1 MNKFCEAMLKYRILI
16 ILVTIAITVFFG
28 IGLTRLWINSDIFTY
43 LKPDDPA
50 VKLFNRI
57 GEDFKGNFLVMVGIE
72 TDNVFTAKSL
82 KLIKELTDV
91 YKNIDGITSVMS
103 LINILDI
110 RKNEGMLEVG
120 NLIDEENIPE
130 TPKDLERLRSYVM
143 SKEMYRG
150 KIVSI
155 DGKITLIVCRIKPDV
170 NKIQVAKQIIT
181 STKPKQNQAKFYY
194 SGLPIQM
201 TDMLATIK
209 NDVIRLVPF
218 VSIVIIIVLFASFY
232 SIRGV
237 LLPLIA
243 VLLSTT
249 WSMGLMGWIGTPLSM
264 ISNAMPVVLIAIGSA
279 YGIHF
284 ISKYYE
290 DVQQDGNSR
299 EVSKKALRDTLMPI
313 LLAGVTT
320 LTGFLSFVGSYLTAI
335 TEFGIYMAI
344 GTSFA
349 IIISIIFI
357 PAVIS
362 FMKVK
367 EGSNDRRIHLF
378 TKMMKLVSQI
388 VLKHR
393 IKILVVTAIIAII
406 SIFSLPMIK
415 REVDML
421 EYFSETSDTRIS
433 EEMMRLRFGG
443 SIPIQ
448 IVIKG
453 DMKDP
458 FVLKKIRQIEKYIA
472 SFEYISNTQSIA
484 DLICQMNDVM
494 NGHYT
499 IPETREG
506 VANLWFFIE
515 GQEILEQLVNNDLTE
530 GLIQGRISTQNS
542 RKTLQIVK
550 TIDEYIS
557 RLNKE
562 GNIVLVSKIDPSS
575 INKIKDWLSN
585 EISEMIYYDAI
596 GRFPEIDF
604 DKNLIK
610 SSVREILEDD
620 NIKLAREQIK
630 EFDNEIMEFFSSESD
645 LILSSD
651 EEKNKIIRI
660 VLDSVISGNIHQSDF
675 ENILKRN
682 LNLNGENLES
692 LDSTSETLAVKAR
705 DIINKSR
712 VESAINRLALLFP
725 KDVANSQYFRDDLRE
740 DLWTINEE
748 LWAIPK
754 DFAVNGIVGKYQIS
768 VTQAGSP
775 VIYRRFDQSLLKSQ
789 IQSLII
795 AFVMVFVILT
805 IQFRSIKSGLIATS
819 PIVMTVLVNF
829 AIMAFSKT
837 PLDIATMMVSGIAI
851 GVGIDYAIHFT
862 NRLKVEFNQNSD
874 IQLAVA
880 KTLNTTG
887 KAIMT
892 NAFSIAFGLLV
903 LLMAQLIPMQ
913 RFGWMVAST
922 MIISSLATI
931 TYMPSMMLVSHI
943 ENNLVKRNNVYKED
957 IQ

>member
-16 ILVTIAITVFFG
+16 ILVTIAITIFFG

-72 TDNVFTAKSL
+72 TDNVFTAKNL
-82 KLIKELTDV
+82 NLIKELTDV
-91 YKNIDGITSVMS
+91 FKNIDGITSVMS

-130 TPKDLERLRSYVM
+130 TPKDLERLKSYVM

-150 KIVSI
+150 KIVSV
-155 DGKITLIVCRIKPDV
+155 DGKITLIICRIKPDV
-170 NKIQVAKQIIT
+170 NKIQVAKQIIS

-249 WSMGLMGWIGTPLSM
+249 WSVGLMGWIGTPLSM

-290 DVQQDGNSR
+290 DAQQDGNSR
-299 EVSKKALRDTLMPI
+299 EISKKALRDTLMPI

-320 LTGFLSFVGSYLTAI
+320 LIGFLSFVGSYLTAI

-349 IIISIIFI
+349 IIISITFI

-367 EGSNDRRIHLF
+367 ERSNDRRIHLF
-378 TKMMKLVSQI
+378 TKMMKLISQI

-421 EYFSETSDTRIS
+421 EYFSKTSDTRIS
-433 EEMMRLRFGG
+433 EEMMRHRFGG

-506 VANLWFFIE
+506 VANLWFFID

-562 GNIVLVSKIDPSS
+562 GNIVLVSRIDPSS
-575 INKIKDWLSN
+575 VNKIKDWLSN

-604 DKNLIK
+604 DKSLIK
-610 SSVREILEDD
+610 KSVREILEDD
-620 NIKLAREQIK
+620 NIKLTREQIK
-630 EFDNEIMEFFSSESD
+630 EFDNEIMEFFSFESD

-651 EEKNKIIRI
+651 EEKNKIIRL
-660 VLDSVISGNIHQSDF
+660 VLDSVIQGNIQQSDF

-682 LNLNGENLES
+682 LNLKEENLES

-712 VESAINRLALLFP
+712 VESAINRFALLFP
-725 KDVANSQYFRDDLRE
+725 KDVANNQYFRDDLRE
-740 DLWTINEE
+740 DLWTINEK

-775 VIYRRFDQSLLKSQ
+775 VIYKRLDQSLLKSQ

-862 NRLKVEFNQNSD
+862 NRLKVEFKQNSD

-880 KTLNTTG
+880 KTINTTG

-903 LLMAQLIPMQ
+903 LLMAQLIPVQ
-913 RFGWMVAST
+913 RLGWMVAST

-943 ENNLVKRNNVYKED
+943 EHNLVKRNNVYKED

>member
-1 MNKFCEAMLKYRILI
+1 MNKFCSAILKYRILI
-16 ILVTIAITVFFG
+16 IFVTIAITVFFG
-28 IGLTRLWINSDIFTY
+28 VGLTRLWINSDIFTY
-43 LKPDDPA
+43 LKPNDPA
-50 VKLFNRI
+50 VKLFNRV

-72 TDNVFTAKSL
+72 TDDVFSAKALSL
-82 KLIKELTDV
+82 VKELTNI
-91 YKNIDGITSVMS
+91 YENIDGITSVMS

-120 NLIDEENIPE
+120 KLIDEENIPD
-130 TPKDLERLRSYVM
+130 TPEDLERLRNYVM

-150 KIVSI
+150 KVVSV
-155 DGKITLIVCRIKPDV
+155 DGKITLIICRIKPDA
-170 NKIQVAKQIIT
+170 NKIQVAKQIIS
-181 STKPKQNQAKFYY
+181 STKPKQNRAKFYY

-209 NDVIRLVPF
+209 DDVIRLVPF
-218 VSIVIIIVLFASFY
+218 VSIVIITVLFASFY

-249 WSMGLMGWIGTPLSM
+249 WSMGLMGWVGTPLSM

-290 DVQQDGNSR
+290 DIEQNGNSK
-299 EVSKKALRDTLMPI
+299 EVSKKALRDTLIPI

-320 LTGFLSFVGSYLTAI
+320 LIGFLSFIGSYLTAI

-344 GTSFA
+344 GISFA
-349 IIISIIFI
+349 IIISITFI

-367 EGSNDRRIHLF
+367 DRKNPNDRRIHLF
-378 TKMMKLVSQI
+378 TKMMKIISRI
-388 VLKHR
+388 VLR
-393 IKILVVTAIIAII
+393 YRTKILVATFVIALI
-406 SIFSLPMIK
+406 SVSTLPMIR

-421 EYFSETSDTRIS
+421 EYFSKKSDTRIS
-433 EEMMRLRFGG
+433 EEMMRLKFGG
-443 SIPIQ
+443 SVPIQ
-448 IVIKG
+448 IVIEG

-472 SFEYISNTQSIA
+472 SFEHISNTQSIA

-499 IPETREG
+499 IPETKEG

-515 GQEILEQLVNNDLTE
+515 GEEILEQLVNNDLTE
-530 GLIQGRISTQNS
+530 GLIQGRLSTQNS

-550 TIDEYIS
+550 KIDEYIS
-557 RLNKE
+557 QLNKE
-562 GNIVLVSKIDPSS
+562 GNIVKVSNLDTNSL
-575 INKIKDWLSN
+575 NKVRDWLSN

-596 GRFPEIDF
+596 GRFPEIVFNKD
-604 DKNLIK
+604 LIK
-610 SSVREILEDD
+610 AEVRKILEND
-620 NIKLAREQIK
+620 NIELTKEQIQ
-630 EFDNEIMEFFSSESD
+630 EFNNEMMEFFSFESD
-645 LILSSD
+645 LILTSD
-651 EEKNKIIRI
+651 AEKDKIIRLI
-660 VLDSVISGNIHQSDF
+660 LDSVISGNINQTDF

-682 LNLNGENLES
+682 LNLKEESLES
-692 LDSTSETLAVKAR
+692 LISTSETLTVKAR
-705 DIINKSR
+705 NIVNKSR
-712 VESAINRLALLFP
+712 VESAVNRLALLFP
-725 KDVANSQYFRDDLRE
+725 KDVANNQNFRDDLRE

-748 LWAIPK
+748 YWAVPK
-754 DFAVNGIVGKYQIS
+754 DLAKNNIVDEYQIS

-775 VIYRRFDQSLLKSQ
+775 VIYQRLDQSLLRSQ

-795 AFVMVFVILT
+795 ALITVFVILT
-805 IQFRSIKSGLIATS
+805 IQFRSIKSGLIAVS
-819 PIVMTVLVNF
+819 PIVITVLVNF
-829 AIMAFSKT
+829 AIMVFSKT

-862 NRLKVEFNQNSD
+862 NRLKTELKQNSD
-874 IQLAVA
+874 IELAID

-887 KAIMT
+887 RAIMT
-892 NAFSIAFGLLV
+892 NAISIAFGLLV

-931 TYMPSMMLVSHI
+931 TYMPSMMIVSHI
-943 ENNLVKRNNVYKED
+943 ERGLVKRR
-957 IQ
+957 